1 MPKPYTFPTLF
12 DEVKTVSI
20 SNLRKWG
27 YLKPGIYRTGTITWS
42 RNGTVNSSIGIAVNT
57 KAESPYLEFSYTY
70 GEQPIR
76 YKVELTTVPANI
88 GKGKVWYFV
97 CPSTGRNCRVLYSV
111 GSLFLH
117 RHACKGYMYEK
128 QTYSQKNRGIMRMY
142 EKVFNSDKLYEQLY
156 NKHFKRSYA
165 GKPTKR
171 FLRLM
176 QKIRESENMPYTE
189 SELMV
194 M

>member
-20 SNLRKWG
+20 SNLNRWG
-27 YLKPGIYRTGTITWS
+27 YLKPNRYRSGTITWS
-42 RNGTVNSSIGIAVNT
+42 RNGSVYSSISIAVSTLTDN
-57 KAESPYLEFSYTY
+57 SYLELSYTY
-70 GEQPIR
+70 GDKPVK

-88 GKGKVWYFV
+88 GKGEVWYFV
-97 CPSTGRNCRVLYSV
+97 CPNTGKNCRILYSV
-111 GSLFLH
+111 GALFLH
-117 RHACKGYMYEK
+117 RHACKGYLYEK

-142 EKVFNSDKLYEQLY
+142 EKLFTSDKVYEELYS
-156 NKHFKRSYA
+156 KHFKRTYR

-171 FLRLM
+171 FLKLI
-176 QKIRESENMPYTE
+176 QKIRDRESVPYTE

>member
-20 SNLRKWG
+20 SNLIRWG
-27 YLKPGIYRTGTITWS
+27 YLKPNRYRSGTITWS
-42 RNGTVNSSIGIAVNT
+42 RNGSVYSSIGIAVSTLIDN
-57 KAESPYLEFSYTY
+57 PYLELSYTY
-70 GEQPIR
+70 GDKPVK

-88 GKGKVWYFV
+88 GKGEVWYFV
-97 CPSTGRNCRVLYSV
+97 CPSTGKNCRILYSV
-111 GSLFLH
+111 GALFLH
-117 RHACKGYMYEK
+117 RSACKGYMYEK
-128 QTYSQKNRGIMRMY
+128 QTYSHKNRGIMRMY
-142 EKVFNSDKLYEQLY
+142 EKLFSSDKVYEELYS
-156 NKHFKRSYA
+156 KHFKRTYR

-176 QKIRESENMPYTE
+176 QKIRESERVPYSE